1 MTASPPPGTD
11 DAGYPAGGAA
21 PAAAHRQRPVG
32 ALILATLAAIA
43 HIVVGFFYF
52 ASGLM
57 APLWAIVLLL
67 VWWVVLA
74 AWLARA
80 AWRGSW
86 WTPLAPLV
94 AVVTWFAVMTAG
106 EQLLGWNG

>member
-1 MTASPPPGTD
+1 MTASPPPDAG
-11 DAGYPAGGAA
+11 DAGYPADGAA
-21 PAAAHRQRPVG
+21 PAAAYRQRPVG
-32 ALILATLAAIA
+32 ALIVAALAGTA
-43 HIVVGFFYF
+43 HIVVGFFYLV
-52 ASGLM
+52 SGLV
-57 APLWAIVLLL
+57 APWWAIVFLLG
-67 VWWVVLA
+67 WWALLA

-106 EQLLGWNG
+106 EQLLGWTG